1 MALTLPTLPIEV
13 VELIAHALEPNQ
25 LFCLRLVCKQLH
37 QKTLHPFG
45 TCFTTIR
52 TDLSRKS
59 LQKLQAVSENAQL
72 QQHVQ
77 ILLVIKGEDDTL
89 GRGFQWHRHSSGH
102 TEAPL
107 PGLEKLQDILVHNL
121 PNCRSFHIRS
131 LGGSDDES
139 DDLTPS
145 DAIAIILSIVAHTSL
160 PVKSFIVDFESGQVD
175 AKRLQMW
182 QYRQPSFRSGWS
194 HVQELS
200 LAQSLTSETFDWA
213 IGLIVHATSLRK
225 LSLGFGFD
233 HSASFIE
240 RLCSSNALHGLASFS
255 LACAHVTSDK
265 LSELVVRS
273 RYSLRALSFRHVSI
287 ESGSE
292 WPTVLGQLRDQLPFL
307 ENFSVHWLAHY
318 GREGGTHV
326 MFPTLSS
333 NPVVPGSGGR
343 RFTLAGKKW
352 KGERR
357 IFGAAYQ
364 GPGVDKALEM
374 LVKAAEYI

>member
-25 LFCLRLVCKQLH
+25 LFSLRLVCKQLH

-139 DDLTPS
+139 NDLTPS
-145 DAIAIILSIVAHTSL
+145 DAIAIILSIVAIPAYPSSL
-160 PVKSFIVDFESGQVD
+160 SSWILEVVKSMRNDFRCGNTASH
-175 AKRLQMW
+175 
-182 QYRQPSFRSGWS
+182 RSEADGAMCKS
-194 HVQELS
+194 Y
-200 LAQSLTSETFDWA
+200 
-213 IGLIVHATSLRK
+213 
-225 LSLGFGFD
+225 
-233 HSASFIE
+233 
-240 RLCSSNALHGLASFS
+240 
-255 LACAHVTSDK
+255 
-265 LSELVVRS
+265 RS
-273 RYSLRALSFRHVSI
+273 RSH
-287 ESGSE
+287 
-292 WPTVLGQLRDQLPFL
+292 
-307 ENFSVHWLAHY
+307 
-318 GREGGTHV
+318 
-326 MFPTLSS
+326 
-333 NPVVPGSGGR
+333 
-343 RFTLAGKKW
+343 
-352 KGERR
+352 
-357 IFGAAYQ
+357 
-364 GPGVDKALEM
+364 
-374 LVKAAEYI
+374 